1 MRKKIIAIGIVAL
14 IAVCA
19 TLAMAETPPSQV
31 NISELEDKV
40 VFLNAAKSDWTIKI
54 TSEETSEI
62 TIPIVV
68 PPAEDITGFAYFVEF
83 GECTGNC
90 NEMCNLLDSG
100 EYTVKVYDFNNN
112 LAKEGIITI

>member
-1 MRKKIIAIGIVAL
+1 MRKEIIAIGILAM

-19 TLAMAETPPSQV
+19 TLAMADTPPSQV

-40 VFLNAAKSDWTIKI
+40 VFLNAAESEWTIKI
-54 TSEETSEI
+54 TSEETSEKI
-62 TIPIVV
+62 ILIEV

-90 NEMCNLLDSG
+90 NEMCNLLSPG
-100 EYTVKVYDFNNN
+100 EYTVKVYDSVNK